1 MMDYKKTAYTLVEEK
16 RLGPWVYYA
25 LLVLFNLL
33 FILTGIGD
41 PDSTHILYMFMS
53 MTMMY
58 SLMMVSVLQYTYPL
72 IGSDST
78 GKGISAAMQVREIFG
93 GANTPYEM
101 LCVMPCTHREIGKHV
116 FKMLRIITATESAF
130 LALYTLIFGSANAAY
145 STAMFIC
152 YPLSVMALPM
162 LFTVRERR
170 VNITGWVIYF
180 AGIAMVLAS
189 VFADILELRSPFFIP
204 VYAKLIFALLPV
216 TFNEIFCRCVLLNK
230 NRLYARNGE
239 RVRR

>member
-1 MMDYKKTAYTLVEEK
+1 MMDYKKVVYTLVEEK
-16 RLGPWVYYA
+16 MHGPWIYYA

-33 FILTGIGD
+33 VILMGIGD
-41 PDSTHILYMFMS
+41 PDNTHILFMFMS
-53 MTMMY
+53 ITTMYTM
-58 SLMMVSVLQYTYPL
+58 MMVSVLQFAYPL

-101 LCVMPCTHREIGKHV
+101 LCVMPCTHREIGKYV
-116 FKMLRIITATESAF
+116 FKMLRIITATESVF
-130 LALYTLIFGSANAAY
+130 LVLYTLIFGGAY
-145 STAMFIC
+145 TTAMFIC

-162 LFTVRERR
+162 LFTVREKR

-180 AGIAMVLAS
+180 TGMAMVLAS
-189 VFADILELRSPFFIP
+189 VFADIFELQAFFFIP

-216 TFNEIFCRCVLLNK
+216 VFNEIFCRCVLLNK

-239 RVRR
+239 RVRH